1 MAPACRAYT
10 YHLWHNA
17 LTGRTIDWLASF
29 VACPWTYDLIGEQ
42 VSGNIG
48 EERREEWMEFYGS
61 DVHHDLMDDFRSAV
75 DRLSVGLDQE
85 DLDGL
90 LEKWRLGLQYEW
102 MFWDDAYY
110 LRTWPI

>member
-1 MAPACRAYT
+1 
-10 YHLWHNA
+10 
-17 LTGRTIDWLASF
+17 
-29 VACPWTYDLIGEQ
+29 
-42 VSGNIG
+42 
-48 EERREEWMEFYGS
+48 MEFYGS